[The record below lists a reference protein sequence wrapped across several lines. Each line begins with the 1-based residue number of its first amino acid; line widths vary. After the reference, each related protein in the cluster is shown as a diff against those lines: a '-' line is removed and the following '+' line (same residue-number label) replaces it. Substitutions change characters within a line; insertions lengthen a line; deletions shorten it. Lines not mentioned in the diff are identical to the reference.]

1 MTLPVCQMT
10 EAILIVN
17 IRDIISVV
25 AMIPYKQSGEA
36 IEGDEEHY
44 FAMERP
50 GLAVSHFLGAEGAD
64 DEDDKDDKDDNVE

>member
-1 MTLPVCQMT
+1 M
-10 EAILIVN
+10 N

-25 AMIPYKQSGEA
+25 AMILYKQPGEA

-64 DEDDKDDKDDNVE
+64 DEDDNIE